1 MTPKTG
7 KPDTSGSAGEPQ
19 RPSRYGK
26 SGTEIRAMCKGLRHI
41 PLMFLNTGWEKG
53 TEDDR
58 WIILLPYDG
67 NIVPVKTNLRGY
79 QHQGDLRQMALALLM
94 QPEKIVENV
103 VELPVITD
111 VESVKQIS
119 ILLPVPTVS

>member
-1 MTPKTG
+1 
-7 KPDTSGSAGEPQ
+7 
-19 RPSRYGK
+19 
-26 SGTEIRAMCKGLRHI
+26 
-41 PLMFLNTGWEKG
+41 MFLNTGWEKG

-58 WIILLPYDG
+58 WIILLPYNG